1 MWANFG
7 SIVQVKHI
15 DLHEDLAEDIVENT
29 TADEVVIV
37 CRDADAEMV
46 ERLLRQLGHKIR
58 GIIRESELIEWY
70 GVAFGKYRREL
81 GEAILDQPQS
91 ELSRRVSLQRGV
103 FQHFTRSVDMTH
115 CPDPTRSA
123 PSGSLTRSDG
133 DRLAPSLQVEQLV
146 SKLSQDETGKRQHYR
161 PIYSLHKWWARRPG
175 TLFRA
180 IILLATQPDLRDRL
194 LRLNP
199 LGDLD
204 VHAPYFAS
212 HDLSQWVIL
221 DPFMGGGTTLIE
233 ANRMGAKV
241 IGCDIN
247 PVSYWIVRE
256 SLKEI
261 DLARLD
267 AYFEQ
272 LAQSAGRNDTR
283 DVPHAVRLRVAR
295 TRRRYTPSGCALFR
309 ACAAGR

>member
-1 MWANFG
+1 MTQYPN
-7 SIVQVKHI
+7 
-15 DLHEDLAEDIVENT
+15 
-29 TADEVVIV
+29 
-37 CRDADAEMV
+37 
-46 ERLLRQLGHKIR
+46 
-58 GIIRESELIEWY
+58 
-70 GVAFGKYRREL
+70 
-81 GEAILDQPQS
+81 P
-91 ELSRRVSLQRGV
+91 
-103 FQHFTRSVDMTH
+103 TRSV
-115 CPDPTRSA
+115 

-204 VHAPYFAS
+204 VHAPYFAP
-212 HDLSQWVIL
+212 HDLSQWVIF
-221 DPFMGGGTTLIE
+221 DPFMGGGATLIE

-256 SLKEI
+256 SLKEV

-267 AYFEQ
+267 V
-272 LAQSAGRNDTR
+272 L
-283 DVPHAVRLRVAR
+283 L
-295 TRRRYTPSGCALFR
+295 
-309 ACAAGR
+309 

>member
-1 MWANFG
+1 MTQYPN
-7 SIVQVKHI
+7 
-15 DLHEDLAEDIVENT
+15 
-29 TADEVVIV
+29 
-37 CRDADAEMV
+37 
-46 ERLLRQLGHKIR
+46 
-58 GIIRESELIEWY
+58 
-70 GVAFGKYRREL
+70 
-81 GEAILDQPQS
+81 P
-91 ELSRRVSLQRGV
+91 
-103 FQHFTRSVDMTH
+103 TRSV
-115 CPDPTRSA
+115 

-180 IILLATQPDLRDRL
+180 IVLLATQPDLRDRL

-256 SLKEI
+256 SLKEV

-272 LAQSAGRNDTR
+272 LAQSAGEAIR
-283 DVPHAVRLRVAR
+283 AMYR
-295 TRRRYTPSGCALFR
+295 TRCASCGTDAETLYAFWVR
-309 ACAAGR
+309 TVPCLRCGQTTLLHKRCY

>member
-1 MWANFG
+1 MTQYPN
-7 SIVQVKHI
+7 
-15 DLHEDLAEDIVENT
+15 
-29 TADEVVIV
+29 
-37 CRDADAEMV
+37 
-46 ERLLRQLGHKIR
+46 
-58 GIIRESELIEWY
+58 
-70 GVAFGKYRREL
+70 
-81 GEAILDQPQS
+81 P
-91 ELSRRVSLQRGV
+91 
-103 FQHFTRSVDMTH
+103 TRSV
-115 CPDPTRSA
+115 

-175 TLFRA
+175 SLFRA

-261 DLARLD
+261 DLARWTPTSSNSRR
-267 AYFEQ
+267 ARGRPSARCTARGAPRA
-272 LAQSAGRNDTR
+272 AQ
-283 DVPHAVRLRVAR
+283 
-295 TRRRYTPSGCALFR
+295 TRRRCTPSGCGSFR